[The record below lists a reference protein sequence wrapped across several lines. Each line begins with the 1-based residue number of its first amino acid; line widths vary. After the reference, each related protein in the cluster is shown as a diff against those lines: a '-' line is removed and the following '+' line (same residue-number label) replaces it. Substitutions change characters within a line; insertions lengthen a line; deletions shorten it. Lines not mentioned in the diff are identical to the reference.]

1 MKRLIRLAGLTFYA
15 HHGAY
20 HYEQQ
25 NGQPFVVDVEITY
38 QAKDGSDR
46 LADALDYRAVYTVV
60 AKTMEGEP
68 MRLIEAMAERIGRD
82 VLATFLLAD
91 KVVVRVRKPWA
102 PLGGLS
108 QHTEAESVHE
118 R

>member
-1 MKRLIRLAGLTFYA
+1 MKRLVRLVGLTFYA
-15 HHGAY
+15 RHGAY
-20 HYEQQ
+20 RYEQQ
-25 NGQPFVVDVEITY
+25 NGQPFVVDLEVTY
-38 QAKDGSDR
+38 QAKAGSDR
-46 LADALDYRAVYTVV
+46 LAGALDYRQVYAEV
-60 AKTMEGEP
+60 ARVMEGEP

-82 VLATFLLAD
+82 VLATFLLVD